1 MPALSAVAY
10 DPFDRTVLGQP
21 RPLATL
27 FLTEMWERF
36 SYYGMRALLVLF
48 MITPVADG
56 GLGYSAAK
64 ATGIYGIYV
73 ALVYLTPL
81 PGGWIGDRVLGARRT
96 VFLGGAVIAAGH
108 VVLAVMGGSGL
119 FPALALIIV
128 GTGLLKPNM
137 TAMVGGIYD
146 YRPEARDAG
155 FSIYYMG
162 VNLGAFL
169 APLVCGF
176 LGQQVSWELGFGAA
190 AVGMLLALVQYGI
203 GMRGLGPIGA
213 RPENPLDRS
222 GRVRWGVGALIGV
235 AAVAALA
242 VLNARVLHVSADGIE
257 VLITVL
263 IVLIPI
269 AWFSRTLRDERKDPV
284 QRSKILV
291 LLALFIAAAVFWLV
305 YDQAGSTVAIFA
317 QDDTR
322 NSVFGLDFPSSWFQ
336 SVNPLMII
344 ILAPVMAGLWTA
356 LAARKRQPPTAYKF
370 VGGLLLV
377 ALSMVVMVF
386 AAHAAIDGRVAA
398 LWLVAVFAIQTVGE
412 LMLSPVGMAAAT
424 RLSPPDRVSQT
435 LGVWFLATSVG
446 DAIGGRLAQYY
457 DQLGQQ
463 AYFGL
468 LGAIALVAA
477 IAVLAL
483 ARPLT
488 RLAPD
493 G

>member
-1 MPALSAVAY
+1 MSAVAY
-10 DPFDRTVLGQP
+10 NPFDRTFLGQP

-48 MITPVADG
+48 MITPVAQG
-56 GLGYSAAK
+56 GLGYGAAK

-96 VFLGGAVIAAGH
+96 VFVGGAVIASGH
-108 VVLAVMGGSGL
+108 IVLAALGGRGL
-119 FPALALIIV
+119 FPALVLIII

-146 YRPEARDAG
+146 YRPEDRDAG

-190 AVGMLLALVQYGI
+190 AVGMILALVQYAI
-203 GMRGLGPIGA
+203 GVRGLGPIGA
-213 RPENPLDRS
+213 KPENPLDRP
-222 GRVRWGVGALIGV
+222 GRIRYGVGALIGLAVV
-235 AAVAALA
+235 ALLG
-242 VLNARVLHVSADGIE
+242 VLNATVFHVSADGIE
-257 VLITVL
+257 LLITVL
-263 IVLIPI
+263 IILIPV
-269 AWFSRTLRDERKDPV
+269 AWFARTLRDERSNPP
-284 QRSKILV
+284 QRAKVLV
-291 LLALFIAAAVFWLV
+291 LLVLFIAAAAFWLV

-317 QDDTR
+317 QDNTR
-322 NSVFGLDFPSSWFQ
+322 SAIFGWDFPSSWFQ
-336 SVNPLMII
+336 SVNPLLII
-344 ILAPVMAGLWTA
+344 AFAPLMAALWTG
-356 LAARKRQPPTAYKF
+356 LAARGRQPGTPYKF
-370 VGGLLLV
+370 FGGLLLV

-386 AAHAAIDGRVAA
+386 AAHAALDGRVAA

-446 DAIGGRLAQYY
+446 DAIGGRVATYY

-463 AYFGL
+463 TYFAL

-477 IAVLAL
+477 LAVLAL
-483 ARPLT
+483 ARPLA

-493 G
+493 